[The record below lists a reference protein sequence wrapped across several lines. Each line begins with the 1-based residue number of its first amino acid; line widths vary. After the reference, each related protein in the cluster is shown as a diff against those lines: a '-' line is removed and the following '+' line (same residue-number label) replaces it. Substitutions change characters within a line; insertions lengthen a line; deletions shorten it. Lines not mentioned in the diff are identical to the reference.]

1 MSRIG
6 ERKLVIP
13 DGVTVS
19 VNGNV
24 VDVKGPK
31 GELTLEFSK
40 LVSVVVEDGVVLTKQ
55 IKPSKDAN
63 MMQGTT
69 NSLISNMI
77 TGVSKGYDKGLEA
90 VGVGYRFQVSGNKIT
105 INAGYSHPVVMEA
118 PKELSV
124 TSESNTEITI
134 HGIDKQKV
142 SEFAAN
148 VRKVREPEPYKGK
161 GIKFVGEEIRRK
173 SGKSAGAK

>member
-31 GELTLEFSK
+31 GELNLEFSK
-40 LVSVVVEDGVVLTKQ
+40 LVSVVVDDGVVLTKQ

-118 PKELSV
+118 PVGLSV

-161 GIKFVGEEIRRK
+161 GIRYKDEHVRRK
-173 SGKSAGAK
+173 EGKKAA

>member
-13 DGVTVS
+13 DGVTV
-19 VNGNV
+19 NV
-24 VDVKGPK
+24 DGTLVTVKGPK
-31 GELTLEFSK
+31 GELNLEVSK

-55 IKPSKDAN
+55 IKPSKEAN
-63 MMQGTT
+63 VMQGTT

-161 GIKFVGEEIRRK
+161 GIRYKGEHVRRK
-173 SGKSAGAK
+173 EGKKASK

>member
-13 DGVTVS
+13 DGVTV
-19 VNGNV
+19 NV
-24 VDVKGPK
+24 DGTLVTVKGPK
-31 GELTLEFSK
+31 GELNLEVSK

-55 IKPSKDAN
+55 IKPSKEAN
-63 MMQGTT
+63 VMQGTT

-148 VRKVREPEPYKGK
+148 VRKIREPEPYKGK
-161 GIKFVGEEIRRK
+161 GIRYKGEYIRRK
-173 SGKSAGAK
+173 EGKKASK

>member
-31 GELTLEFSK
+31 GELNLEFSK

-63 MMQGTT
+63 VMQGTT

-118 PKELSV
+118 PVGLTV

-161 GIKFVGEEIRRK
+161 GIRYKGEQVRRK
-173 SGKSAGAK
+173 DGKKAA